1 MEEDPRLSPELFREL
16 EPDEAPEAK
25 PTPTRKE
32 LLATIAAWQA
42 LPEDLRQPRSLHE
55 LAQQLGVSAN
65 QYFYRLAESGEVH
78 HQRLVEIAANGLEHG
93 PKVIQAMAKRATEGH
108 VGAAKVL
115 LDFIRQVIT
124 DKSFMEAM
132 KEQPTDLT
140 ATLRQTEK
148 AVKELLAFAK
158 AHRQETVETLP
169 EAKDPE
175 DPNSTVPGEGGA

>member
-1 MEEDPRLSPELFREL
+1 MKKDPRLTPELFREL
-16 EPDEAPEAK
+16 EPDEVLEAK
-25 PTPTRKE
+25 PAPTRKE
-32 LLATIAAWQA
+32 LVAAIAAWKA
-42 LPEDLRQPRSLHE
+42 LPEDIRQAHSLHK
-55 LAQQLGVSAN
+55 LAQQLGIPAN

-78 HQRLVEIAANGLEHG
+78 HQRLVEIAANGLEHA
-93 PKVIQAMAKRATEGH
+93 PKVIQAMATCAAEGH

-140 ATLRQTEK
+140 ATLQQTEK
-148 AVKELLAFAK
+148 AVKELLTFAK

-169 EAKDPE
+169 EVKDPE
-175 DPNSTVPGEGGA
+175 DPNRPVSG